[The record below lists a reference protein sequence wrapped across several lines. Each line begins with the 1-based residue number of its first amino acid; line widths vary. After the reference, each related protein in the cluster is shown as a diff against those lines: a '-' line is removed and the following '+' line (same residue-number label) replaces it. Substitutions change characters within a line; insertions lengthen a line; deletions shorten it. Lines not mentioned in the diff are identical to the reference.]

1 MIRRSF
7 NFFIFIAIFTLTA
20 PFFANANPAPAEI
33 KSAIDQKNQEL
44 QTLNKQIQ
52 ETQRSLQSTQQESQ
66 SLQKEVKTI
75 DRQIGQLNLGL
86 KASET
91 KIEKF
96 GLEIRGLGYDI
107 SQTETDIQTKKKI
120 IAGLLKEIQQRGD
133 DSVLLTFLK
142 NRSLSDSVFE
152 TQGLVDVDNNLFEE
166 LKAYKDLKNQLADEL
181 NQTKQKKVS
190 QETEAEDL
198 KNKKVI
204 VESVKQE
211 KQVILTQSKNKEAAY
226 QKMLS
231 DLGKRREEIAAE
243 IEKMEE
249 ELRKQINPNVLPTP
263 KTGLLA
269 YPIGEEAH
277 LTQGYGDTSFAKKT
291 YKGRWHNGVDLGAP
305 IGTPVYAAEKGK
317 VAMTGNQDLYC
328 PRAAYGKFIVINHE
342 NNLTTL
348 YGHLSLQV
356 VKEGDGVER
365 GQLIGY
371 SGNTGWATGPHLH
384 FTVFARPT
392 FEIKQ
397 SRYCGLMPIG
407 GDLDPMKY
415 ISV

>member
-1 MIRRSF
+1 M
-7 NFFIFIAIFTLTA
+7 
-20 PFFANANPAPAEI
+20 
-33 KSAIDQKNQEL
+33 
-44 QTLNKQIQ
+44 NKQIQ